1 MKKAWSEQDGVQ
13 VVADLASCDERQLD
27 FALPIE
33 VEGIPEDS
41 QVSCRNTLSLIR
53 YLEEFVGARAEA
65 LLDKVGI
72 TMPLSHL
79 KDPHKWLSY
88 AESLKVFE
96 LVRQFNPSRSPRHFL
111 DVGRFSHR
119 WQSLGP
125 GLDALANFL
134 PLRRVMWVA
143 SEYNRVFNNGQFFR
157 SIRRSRGEITMI
169 SKYADYV
176 MPTAIVDMD
185 YWALGIYKGFPERR
199 GLPPGEGALEYTVF
213 NLEHL
218 LDREYAWLGIRDHGL
233 RSEWTFHGLDRRR
246 WFVEGVEHAHEAIL
260 LRESLVGEGTWSG
273 QDLFHPKAH
282 DMEEFSPKDLADLLD
297 RKLAC
302 KVWLVTRTLKKG
314 EDVVVERDEIWGAPY
329 SRMRVRWQERGWWP
343 NLAERVMR
351 LKSQVVVSQKALRE
365 EIEAAK
371 AEAMQADR
379 ERKASERK
387 SIIFQTY
394 ARRSLVERIDRGED
408 PRADRPLRKD
418 MAVLF
423 SDLCD
428 FTSLASNLSPEDTVA
443 FLNSYFNRLNRP
455 IFHHRGEIDKIM
467 GDGLMAT
474 FAEGDTKETEAV
486 RAVQT
491 AIDIR
496 RELQGYNRERWDW
509 YASQSH
515 TDAFPRIDNG
525 IGIAWGPV
533 VTGNIGSDHKMD
545 HTLIGDVVNVASRLE
560 GLTRHYGCPIL
571 VTEEVRNHL
580 PDRFEI
586 RFLDLARV
594 KGRHEPLRIHEIFD
608 HEPESV
614 REKKHRWALRLGQ
627 AWDLYA
633 AGLFLEATKLYEEIQ
648 RGIGPHLLEPDRC
661 MDPAV
666 DFFLD
671 RCRSMENRF
680 RDDPALMD
688 AWSGVHGFGEK

>member
-1 MKKAWSEQDGVQ
+1 VKKTWSEREGVQ
-13 VVADLASCDERQLD
+13 VVADLAHCDERQLD

-33 VEGIPEDS
+33 VEGIPENS

-53 YLEEFVGARAEA
+53 YLEEFVGVRAEP
-65 LLDKVGI
+65 LLAKSDI
-72 TMPLSHL
+72 FLPLAHL

-96 LVRQFNPSRSPRHFL
+96 LIRPFNPSRGPRHFL
-111 DVGRFSHR
+111 DVGRHAHR
-119 WQSLGP
+119 WQSMGP
-125 GLDALANFL
+125 GVDALANFL
-134 PLRRVMWVA
+134 PLSRVMWVA

-157 SIRRSRGEITMI
+157 SVRSSHGEIILI
-169 SKYADYV
+169 SKYTQSV
-176 MPTAIVDMD
+176 MRTAIVDMD
-185 YWALGIYKGFPERR
+185 YWALGIYTGFPQRR

-213 NLEHL
+213 ALEHI
-218 LDREYAWLGIRDHGL
+218 LDREYAWLGIRDHGV
-233 RSEWTFHGLDRRR
+233 RSEWTFHGLDRKR

-260 LRESLVGEGTWSG
+260 LRESLVGDGIWSG
-273 QDLFHPKAH
+273 QDLFHPKPH

-297 RKLAC
+297 RNLAC
-302 KVWLVTRTLKKG
+302 KIWHVTRTLRKG
-314 EDVVVERDEIWGAPY
+314 EDIVVERDEIWGAPY
-329 SRMRVRWQERGWWP
+329 SRMRVRWKERRWWQNMQER
-343 NLAERVMR
+343 VVR
-351 LKSQVVVSQKALRE
+351 LKRQMVVSQRALRE

-394 ARRSLVERIDRGED
+394 ARRSLVDRIDRGED

-428 FTSLASNLSPEDTVA
+428 FTGLASHLSPEDTVA

-474 FAEGDTKETEAV
+474 FAEGDAKESEAV

-509 YASQSH
+509 HASQSSP
-515 TDAFPRIDNG
+515 DAFPRVDNG

-545 HTLIGDVVNVASRLE
+545 HTIIGDVVNVASRLE

-594 KGRHEPLRIHEIFD
+594 KGRSEPLRIHEIFD
-608 HEPESV
+608 HEPEPV
-614 REKKHRWALRLGQ
+614 RERKHRWALRTGQ

-633 AGLFLEATKLYEEIQ
+633 AGLFTEATRLYEEIK
-648 RGIGPHLLEPDRC
+648 RGLGPHLLEPQRGL
-661 MDPAV
+661 DPAV
-666 DFFLD
+666 DFFLA

-688 AWSGVHGFGEK
+688 AWSGVHGFEEK